1 MIEERVLQ
9 FGTGVLLRAL
19 VVAAVDAANRA
30 GRGAGRIVVVQSTP
44 SGSAAAMNAQNG
56 RFTLVERGVV
66 NGTPVDRTRQV
77 DAISRALVAD
87 KKWEQVRA
95 LARRAELRVIV
106 SNVTE
111 AGFREDGPF
120 AARLAELLHDRF
132 VALPDGPA
140 MFVIPTELIP
150 DNGRRLAEMVAHH
163 AARLTGGAKFR
174 DWLAARVRF
183 CSSLVDRITTAG
195 PTDADPLRTVT
206 EPYSLWA
213 IEGEPDCL
221 RAAFPIDSPP
231 EVVFATDITTYR
243 DRKLRLLN
251 GAHTATVPV
260 ALLAGV
266 PTVREAITDQRVGSF
281 MRRILFDE
289 ILPAAGL
296 SDPADAANFA
306 RSVWERFSNPWL
318 EHRWQ
323 AIAQNQV
330 EKWAVRVAPTVARFV
345 AQRGRVPEGLALAA
359 AAGPP
364 RAEAGPRDFETA
376 VTRWRGV
383 LDASG
388 IDAALQT
395 LAGIPA

>member
-1 MIEERVLQ
+1 MTAERVLQ

-19 VVAAVDAANRA
+19 AVSAVDAANRA
-30 GRGAGRIVVVQSTP
+30 GRAAGRIVVVQSTP
-44 SGSAAAMNAQNG
+44 SGCAAAMNAQAG
-56 RFTLVERGVV
+56 RFTLVERGMV
-66 NGTPVDRTRQV
+66 NGAPVDTTRQI
-77 DAISRALVAD
+77 DAISRALIAD
-87 KKWEQVRA
+87 TEWDQVRA
-95 LARRAELRVIV
+95 IIRQPELRVIV

-132 VALPDGPA
+132 LALPDGPA
-140 MFVIPTELIP
+140 LIVVPTELIP
-150 DNGRRLAEMVAHH
+150 DNGPRLAEMVARR
-163 AARLTGGAKFR
+163 AESARFR
-174 DWLAARVRF
+174 DWLGHRVRF
-183 CSSLVDRITTAG
+183 CSSLVDRITTAA
-195 PTDADPLRTVT
+195 PSEADPLRTVT

-221 RAAFPIDSPP
+221 RAAFPIDAPP
-231 EVVFATDITTYR
+231 EVVFATDIAPYR

-266 PTVREAITDQRVGSF
+266 PTVREAVRDARLGPF

-289 ILPAAGL
+289 ILPGSGL
-296 SDPADAANFA
+296 PDRADAADFA

-323 AIAQNQV
+323 AIAQHQV
-330 EKWAVRVAPTVARFV
+330 EKWSIRVAPTVERFV
-345 AQRGRVPEGLALAA
+345 TQSGRAPEGLALAA
-359 AAGPP
+359 AAGPERSHRGP
-364 RAEAGPRDFETA
+364 DAFEAA
-376 VTRWRGV
+376 VARWRGV

-388 IDAALQT
+388 IGGALQQ
-395 LAGIPA
+395 LAGMPA